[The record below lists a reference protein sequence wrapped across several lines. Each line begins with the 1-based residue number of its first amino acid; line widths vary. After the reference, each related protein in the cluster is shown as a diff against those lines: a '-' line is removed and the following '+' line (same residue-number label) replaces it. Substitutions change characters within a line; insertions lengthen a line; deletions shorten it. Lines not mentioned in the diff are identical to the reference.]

1 MIDSE
6 TLFILGSG
14 ASKPY
19 GFPTN
24 ADLRMCIIK
33 NFQSDYI
40 KIPYTSDFN
49 TRLIEFETGKRTEQS
64 KEFIERLR
72 DTEGTTT
79 IDELISVKDQ
89 FEMIGKIAIQYYLLE
104 YERNYLTNRQKN
116 YVSDWFEIVLKE
128 MLKESKEHKNPS
140 LMDYNNVTFITF
152 NYDRLIEF
160 LFIKQFN
167 SLFQELLNG
176 KINKHQIDFFI
187 YKIIHVFGSLGSLPR
202 SRESNKSTEVEF
214 GESISSYERISESIS
229 NIGLIKDGFKE
240 PDRTSRKTY
249 NAKKIYF
256 LGVGYIDNNMKMLD
270 LDNSL
275 NFEEPPQIYGTAFQ
289 KSAKYI
295 NEKKTK
301 FFNFQKEIP
310 DAIIEP
316 LSCKDLIDNY
326 F

>member
-19 GFPTN
+19 GFPTDAN
-24 ADLRMCIIK
+24 LRMCIIK

-40 KIPYTSDFN
+40 KMPYTSDFN
-49 TRLIEFETGKRTEQS
+49 TRFIEFETSKRTEQS
-64 KEFIERLR
+64 KKFIERLR

-79 IDELISVKDQ
+79 IDEFISVNDQ

-104 YERNYLTNRQKN
+104 YERNYLTNRQNN
-116 YVSDWFEIVLKE
+116 YASDWFEIVLKK
-128 MLKESKEHKNPS
+128 MLREPKEYKNPS
-140 LMDYNNVTFITF
+140 LMDSNNVAFITF

-160 LFIKQFN
+160 LFIKQFK

-176 KINKHQIDFFI
+176 NISKHQIDFFI

-202 SRESNKSTEVEF
+202 NRESNNSTELEF
-214 GESISSYERISESIS
+214 GESISSYERITASIS
-229 NIGLIKDGFKE
+229 NIRLIKDGFKE
-240 PDRTSRKTY
+240 PDRTNRKIY
-249 NAKKIYF
+249 NAKIIYF

-275 NFEEPPQIYGTAFQ
+275 NFEEPPQIYCTAFE
-289 KSAKYI
+289 KSAKEI
-295 NEKKTK
+295 NEIKTK
-301 FFNFQKEIP
+301 FFDFQKEIP

-316 LSCKDLIDNY
+316 LSCKDLLDNY